1 MRTAVPADTDPTRG
15 MRHRWSICALLLIL
29 TTINYMDRQL
39 IGILK
44 PLLQGKFG
52 WSEIDYG
59 NIVLAFQT
67 AYAFGLVFAG
77 RALDR
82 LGTRRG
88 FSIAVALWSVAATA
102 HALTRSV
109 AGFAMAR
116 FGLGLGESAHFP
128 AAIKTV
134 AEWFPR
140 DERALATGVF
150 NAGAT
155 IGALATPL
163 IVPYTV
169 ANFGWRATFALTGGL
184 GFVWIVLWLG
194 LHARLRK
201 HRAMASSDDAE
212 EGAAVRAPAWGEWL
226 PRRTTW
232 AFACAKFLT
241 DPIWWLYL
249 FWLPDF
255 FSRQFHLDLQSL
267 SLPTA
272 AVYLA
277 AGFGSISGGALSSW
291 LIRRGVPVGRARV
304 RAMLLCALSVT
315 PVWLAPFVT
324 QTWLAVAM
332 IGLAAA
338 AHQGWSANL
347 LTVVSDVFPQRMVS
361 SVTGFG
367 SMFGAVGGMLIA
379 WCVAHLLQASGSYV
393 PVFAIAGG
401 AYLAAWIVF
410 RALARDLLPVHA
422 DTGKQGAS
430 NREQVS

>member
-1 MRTAVPADTDPTRG
+1 MQTIVAADEEPMRG
-15 MRHRWSICALLLIL
+15 MRHRWSICALLLII

-44 PLLQGKFG
+44 PLLQGTLG

-67 AYAFGLVFAG
+67 AYAIGLVLAG
-77 RALDR
+77 RLLDR

-88 FSIAVALWSVAATA
+88 FSFAVAVWSLAAAA
-102 HALTRSV
+102 HALTRGV
-109 AGFAMAR
+109 AGFALAR

-140 DERALATGVF
+140 SERALATGVF

-155 IGALATPL
+155 LGALITPL
-163 IVPYTV
+163 MVPY
-169 ANFGWRATFALTGGL
+169 AIAAFGWRATFVLTGSL
-184 GFVWIVLWLG
+184 GFVWIALWLG
-194 LHARLRK
+194 LHARLRVRD
-201 HRAMASSDDAE
+201 RALTEAEVDPDA
-212 EGAAVRAPAWGEWL
+212 APRAPAWREVL
-226 PRRTTW
+226 PQRVAW

-255 FSRQFHLDLQSL
+255 FSRQFHLDLQRL

-277 AGFGSISGGALSSW
+277 AGVGSIFGGALSSW
-291 LIRRGVPVGRARV
+291 LIRRGVAVGRARTL
-304 RAMLLCALSVT
+304 AMLLCALAVT
-315 PVWLAPFVT
+315 PVWFAPFVT
-324 QTWLAVAM
+324 RTWLAVAM

-379 WCVAHLLQASGSYV
+379 WGVAHLLQVSGSYV

-401 AYLAAWIVF
+401 AYLTALLAF
-410 RALARDLLPVHA
+410 RLLAPDLSPLRP
-422 DTGKQGAS
+422 GAG
-430 NREQVS
+430 NQTAK